1 MSSRFEFG
9 TKKVEFGKASSKIS
23 TGTHL
28 HFGGKS
34 KAEKR
39 TPVLQMVIG
48 LFHVVMITCIY
59 GAMIGWKA
67 RVSAARYD
75 FPFYGT
81 FLANHSTV
89 PGP

>member
-34 KAEKR
+34 KGLKAD
-39 TPVLQMVIG
+39 TSFANGDTVLPISALTTLGFGEYVVI
-48 LFHVVMITCIY
+48 FSNM
-59 GAMIGWKA
+59 
-67 RVSAARYD
+67 S
-75 FPFYGT
+75 T
-81 FLANHSTV
+81 F
-89 PGP
+89 

>member
-34 KAEKR
+34 KGLKAD
-39 TPVLQMVIG
+39 TSFANGDILILTDSATQSASLQCESYHG
-48 LFHVVMITCIY
+48 LEVEDAVARRG
-59 GAMIGWKA
+59 GARA
-67 RVSAARYD
+67 
-75 FPFYGT
+75 
-81 FLANHSTV
+81 LA
-89 PGP
+89 